1 MFFKLFS
8 MLPLL
13 RPIPVEQNIT
23 IPAYLGRWKQ
33 VATSRSTALFGTG
46 IDYQNVSA
54 VYDIQFD
61 KSLLQDVI
69 TVFNSGID
77 DKGNYTSISGYSYIT
92 GKLATKR
99 KLHFDGVP
107 VDGNYWIVKLGPIEN
122 NEYQYAIISGPVSNW
137 FGTRF
142 SLYVLARNSQEYVSK
157 YEITVKNWCKEN
169 GFTLYWNEYIATN

>member
-46 IDYQNVSA
+46 IDYLNVSA
-54 VYDIQFD
+54 VYDIQFG

-77 DKGNYTSISGYSYIT
+77 DKGN
-92 GKLATKR
+92 
-99 KLHFDGVP
+99 
-107 VDGNYWIVKLGPIEN
+107 
-122 NEYQYAIISGPVSNW
+122 
-137 FGTRF
+137 
-142 SLYVLARNSQEYVSK
+142 
-157 YEITVKNWCKEN
+157 
-169 GFTLYWNEYIATN
+169 